1 MRFSVIMPLY
11 NKAPYVKKALTSVLS
26 QTYQDFEFIVVND
39 GSTDN
44 SLVVAQETLAGT
56 NAIIIDQ
63 KNAGV
68 SMARNNG
75 VKESSGDYF
84 CFIDADDW
92 WAPEFLER
100 MNNLIDE
107 FPDAGIYGSSY
118 YLVKNGK
125 FRKAPVG
132 ISESFEKGYIDYC
145 SVYAKTLCMP
155 LTSISVAIPRGIF
168 EEHGGFKP
176 NLKLGEDFDLWIR
189 IALKKKVAF
198 LNEPLAYY
206 NQDVDVASR
215 GTRHLQKPEH
225 HMLWNL
231 DYLLVEEERNP
242 EYKQLIDNLRTYG
255 LLQYYISKEYHIIAK
270 EQLSKV
276 DWSRQNEKWLHLYSM
291 PMIILQS
298 RNIILKIGSK
308 VKQIFFKIL

>member
-11 NKAPYVKKALTSVLS
+11 NKALYVKKALTSVIS
-26 QTYQDFEFIVVND
+26 QTFQDFEFIVVND

-75 VKESSGDYF
+75 VKESSGDYI

-132 ISESFEKGYIDYC
+132 VSESFEKGYIDYC

-155 LTSISVAIPRGIF
+155 LTSISVAIPKAIF
-168 EEHGGFKP
+168 EEYIGFKP

-206 NQDVDVASR
+206 NQDVDVSNR

-231 DYLLVEEERNP
+231 DYLQDEEDNNP

-255 LLQYYISKEYHIIAK
+255 LFPYYISKEFHKAAY
-270 EQLSKV
+270 EQLGKV
-276 DWSRQNEKWLHLYSM
+276 DWLLQNEKWVKLYKKPLWYLRAKDNFMKKGSQLKKFILR
-291 PMIILQS
+291 II
-298 RNIILKIGSK
+298 
-308 VKQIFFKIL
+308 

>member
-11 NKAPYVKKALTSVLS
+11 NKAPYVKKALTSVIS
-26 QTYQDFEFIVVND
+26 QTFQDFEFIVVND

-63 KNAGV
+63 KNAGA

-75 VKESSGDYF
+75 VKESSGDYI

-132 ISESFEKGYIDYC
+132 VSESFEKGYIDYC

-215 GTRHLQKPEH
+215 GTRHLQKPEY

-231 DYLLVEEERNP
+231 DYLQDEENNNP
-242 EYKQLIDNLRTYG
+242 EYKRLIDNLRTYG
-255 LLQYYISKEYHIIAK
+255 LFPYYISKEYHKATYD
-270 EQLSKV
+270 LLAKV
-276 DWSRQNEKWLHLYSM
+276 DWSQQNERWVQLYKKPLWYLRAKNCFMKKGSQLKKF
-291 PMIILQS
+291 ILQ
-298 RNIILKIGSK
+298 II
-308 VKQIFFKIL
+308 